1 MIPSEACL
9 DFIRAFERFRA
20 KPYLDAGKRLT
31 VGYGHLLLPGESAGE
46 VSKERAEQLLR
57 IDVEEAARSV
67 VGLGDLR
74 QCEFDAVTSFV
85 YNLGRGNFQTSTL
98 RGKLL
103 EANRPGAARE
113 FRRWHYCGKEPLMG
127 LLRRRIA
134 EELMF
139 LGGNPQ
145 SVLDIAERMTWL

>member
-9 DFIRAFERFRA
+9 DFIRAFERFRS

-31 VGYGHLLLPGESAGE
+31 VGYGHLIKPGESAGDLT
-46 VSKERAEQLLR
+46 KERAEQLLR

-74 QCEFDAVTSFV
+74 QCEFDAVCSFV

-103 EANRPGAARE
+103 EGNRPGAARE

-139 LGGNPQ
+139 LGGSPQ

>member
-1 MIPSEACL
+1 
-9 DFIRAFERFRA
+9 
-20 KPYLDAGKRLT
+20 
-31 VGYGHLLLPGESAGE
+31 VGYGHLFQPGQE
-46 VSKERAEQLLR
+46 VGDLTKETAEQLLR

-85 YNLGRGNFQTSTL
+85 FNLGRGNFQTSTL

-103 EANRPGAARE
+103 EANRLGAARE
-113 FRRWHYCGKEPLMG
+113 FRRWHYVGKEPLMG

-139 LGGNPQ
+139 LGGSPQ

>member
-1 MIPSEACL
+1 MVPSEACL

-31 VGYGHLLLPGESAGE
+31 VGYGHLLQPGESVGE
-46 VSKERAEQLLR
+46 LTKERAEQILR
-57 IDVEEAARSV
+57 IDVEDAAKSV
-67 VGLGDLR
+67 TGLGDLR
-74 QCEFDAVTSFV
+74 QCEFDAVCSFV
-85 YNLGRGNFQTSTL
+85 FNLGRGAFQGSTL

-103 EANRPGAARE
+103 EGNRPGAARE

-145 SVLDIAERMTWL
+145 SVLDIAERMTWI

>member
-9 DFIRAFERFRA
+9 DFIRAFERLRVR
-20 KPYLDAGKRLT
+20 PYLDAGKRLT
-31 VGYGHLLLPGESAGE
+31 IGYGHLIQPGETFGE
-46 VSKERAEQLLR
+46 VTKERAEQILR
-57 IDVEEAARSV
+57 IDVEEAAKSV
-67 VGLGDLR
+67 TGLGDLR

-85 YNLGRGNFQTSTL
+85 FNLGAGHFKTSTL

-103 EANRPGAARE
+103 EGNRLGAARE
-113 FRRWHYCGKEPLMG
+113 FRRWHYVGKEPLMG

-139 LGGNPQ
+139 LGGHPQ
-145 SVLDIAERMTWL
+145 SVLDIAERMTWI

>member
-1 MIPSEACL
+1 
-9 DFIRAFERFRA
+9 
-20 KPYLDAGKRLT
+20 
-31 VGYGHLLLPGESAGE
+31 VGYGHLLQPGEELGE
-46 VSKERAEQLLR
+46 LTQIKAEQLLR

-85 YNLGRGNFQTSTL
+85 FNLGRGNFQTSTL

-103 EANRPGAARE
+103 EANRLGAARE
-113 FRRWHYCGKEPLMG
+113 FRRWHYVGKEPLMG

-139 LGGNPQ
+139 LGGSPQ
-145 SVLDIAERMTWL
+145 SVLDIAERMTWV